1 MEERRQ
7 SKLDFC
13 KVVNDCRLIR
23 GDKWAYL
30 RGDKVCMQMYIQTLA
45 LVRRGKGR
53 LTPQTFRLIV

>member
-30 RGDKVCMQMYIQTLA
+30 RGDKVCMQMYI
-45 LVRRGKGR
+45 
-53 LTPQTFRLIV
+53 